1 MCNAAY
7 VEGQRMNDYQLMQVW
22 RGIKYPQKEVEQR
35 VLEFGRQVMHE
46 SSDHYY
52 QLGRQE
58 AFQAMKPVLLKALSA
73 LDSAH
78 YILMI
83 QPVTPREE
91 AVAVDD
97 AIKHLNSIL
106 EVL

>member
-1 MCNAAY
+1 
-7 VEGQRMNDYQLMQVW
+7 MNDYQLMQIW

-58 AFQAMKPVLLKALSA
+58 AFGAMKPVLLKALSA

-97 AIKHLNSIL
+97 AIKNLSSIL

>member
-1 MCNAAY
+1 
-7 VEGQRMNDYQLMQVW
+7 MNDYQLMQIW
-22 RGIKYPQKEVEQR
+22 RGIKFPQKEVEQR

-46 SSDHYY
+46 GSDHYY

-58 AFQAMKPVLLKALSA
+58 AFHAMKPVLLKALSA

-91 AVAVDD
+91 ALAVDD
-97 AIKHLNSIL
+97 AIKHLSSIL

>member
-1 MCNAAY
+1 
-7 VEGQRMNDYQLMQVW
+7 MNDYQMMQIW
-22 RGIKYPQKEVEQR
+22 RGVKYPQKEIEQR
-35 VLEFGRQVMHE
+35 VLEFGKQVMHE
-46 SSDHYY
+46 GSDHYY

-58 AFQAMKPVLLKALSA
+58 AFHAMKPVLLKALSA

-97 AIKHLNSIL
+97 AIKHLSSIL

>member
-1 MCNAAY
+1 
-7 VEGQRMNDYQLMQVW
+7 MNDYQLMQIW
-22 RGIKYPQKEVEQR
+22 RGIKFPQKEVEQR

-58 AFQAMKPVLLKALSA
+58 AFYAMKPVLLKALSA

-91 AVAVDD
+91 ALAVDD
-97 AIKHLNSIL
+97 AIKNLSSIL

>member
-1 MCNAAY
+1 
-7 VEGQRMNDYQLMQVW
+7 MNDYQLMQIW
-22 RGIKYPQKEVEQR
+22 RGVKFPQKEVEQR

-58 AFQAMKPVLLKALSA
+58 AFSAMKPVLLKALSA

-97 AIKHLNSIL
+97 AIKHLSSIL

>member
-1 MCNAAY
+1 
-7 VEGQRMNDYQLMQVW
+7 MNDYQLMQIW

-46 SSDHYY
+46 GSDHYY

-58 AFQAMKPVLLKALSA
+58 AFHAMKPVLLKALGA

-97 AIKHLNSIL
+97 AIKHLSSIL

>member
-1 MCNAAY
+1 
-7 VEGQRMNDYQLMQVW
+7 MNDYQLMQIW
-22 RGIKYPQKEVEQR
+22 RGIKFPQKEVEQR

-46 SSDHYY
+46 GSDHYY

-58 AFQAMKPVLLKALSA
+58 AFHAMKPVLLKALSA

-97 AIKHLNSIL
+97 AIKHLSSIL

>member
-1 MCNAAY
+1 
-7 VEGQRMNDYQLMQVW
+7 MNDYQLMQIW
-22 RGIKYPQKEVEQR
+22 RGVKFPQKEVEQR
-35 VLEFGRQVMHE
+35 VLEFGRQVLHE
-46 SSDHYY
+46 GSDHYY

-58 AFQAMKPVLLKALSA
+58 AFHAMKPVLLKALSA

-91 AVAVDD
+91 ALAVDD

>member
-1 MCNAAY
+1 
-7 VEGQRMNDYQLMQVW
+7 MNDYQLMQIW

-58 AFQAMKPVLLKALSA
+58 AFQAMKPVLFKALSA

-91 AVAVDD
+91 ALAVDD

>member
-1 MCNAAY
+1 
-7 VEGQRMNDYQLMQVW
+7 
-22 RGIKYPQKEVEQR
+22 
-35 VLEFGRQVMHE
+35 MHE

-97 AIKHLNSIL
+97 AIKHLNAIL

>member
-7 VEGQRMNDYQLMQVW
+7 VEGQRMNEYQLMQIW

-91 AVAVDD
+91 ALAVDD
-97 AIKHLNSIL
+97 AIKHLSSIL

>member
-1 MCNAAY
+1 
-7 VEGQRMNDYQLMQVW
+7 MNDYQLMQIW
-22 RGIKYPQKEVEQR
+22 RGIKFPQKEVEQR
-35 VLEFGRQVMHE
+35 VLEFGRQVLHE
-46 SSDHYY
+46 GSDHYY

-58 AFQAMKPVLLKALSA
+58 AFHAMKPVLLKALSA

-91 AVAVDD
+91 ALAVDD
-97 AIKHLNSIL
+97 AIKHLSSIL

>member
-1 MCNAAY
+1 
-7 VEGQRMNDYQLMQVW
+7 MNDFQFMQIW
-22 RGIKYPQKEVEQR
+22 RGIKFPQKEVEQR
-35 VLEFGRQVMHE
+35 VLEFGYKVMHE

-91 AVAVDD
+91 ALAVDD
-97 AIKHLNSIL
+97 AIKHLSSIL

>member
-1 MCNAAY
+1 
-7 VEGQRMNDYQLMQVW
+7 MNDYQLMQIW
-22 RGIKYPQKEVEQR
+22 RGIKFPQKEVEQR
-35 VLEFGRQVMHE
+35 VLEFGRQVIHE
-46 SSDHYY
+46 GSDHYY

-58 AFQAMKPVLLKALSA
+58 AFHAMKPVLLKALSA

-91 AVAVDD
+91 ALAVDD
-97 AIKHLNSIL
+97 AIKHLSSIL

>member
-1 MCNAAY
+1 
-7 VEGQRMNDYQLMQVW
+7 MNDFELMQIW
-22 RGIKYPQKEVEQR
+22 RGVKFPQKEVEQR

-46 SSDHYY
+46 GSDHYY

-58 AFQAMKPVLLKALSA
+58 AFHAMKPVLLKALSA

-91 AVAVDD
+91 ALAVDD

>member
-1 MCNAAY
+1 
-7 VEGQRMNDYQLMQVW
+7 MNDYQLMQIW

-35 VLEFGRQVMHE
+35 VLEFGKQVMHE
-46 SSDHYY
+46 GSDHYY

-58 AFQAMKPVLLKALSA
+58 AFHAMKPVLLKALSA

-91 AVAVDD
+91 ALAVDD
-97 AIKHLNSIL
+97 AIKHLSSIL

>member
-1 MCNAAY
+1 MCNADY
-7 VEGQRMNDYQLMQVW
+7 VEGQRMNDYQLMQIW

-91 AVAVDD
+91 ALAVDD

>member
-1 MCNAAY
+1 
-7 VEGQRMNDYQLMQVW
+7 MNDYQLMQIW
-22 RGIKYPQKEVEQR
+22 RGINFPQKEIEQR
-35 VLEFGRQVMHE
+35 VLEFGKQVMHE

-58 AFQAMKPVLLKALSA
+58 AFQAMKPVLNKALTA

-83 QPVTPREE
+83 QPVTPSQE
-91 AVAVDD
+91 ARTVED
-97 AIKHLNSIL
+97 AIKHLTSIL
-106 EVL
+106 EVI

>member
-1 MCNAAY
+1 
-7 VEGQRMNDYQLMQVW
+7 MNDYQLMQIW
-22 RGIKYPQKEVEQR
+22 RGIKFPQKEVEQR

-46 SSDHYY
+46 GSDHYY

-97 AIKHLNSIL
+97 AIKHLSSIL

>member
-1 MCNAAY
+1 
-7 VEGQRMNDYQLMQVW
+7 MNDYQLMQIW

-46 SSDHYY
+46 SSDYYY

>member
-1 MCNAAY
+1 
-7 VEGQRMNDYQLMQVW
+7 MNDYQLMQIW
-22 RGIKYPQKEVEQR
+22 RGVKFPQKEVEQR

-46 SSDHYY
+46 GSDHYY

-58 AFQAMKPVLLKALSA
+58 AFHAMKPVLLKALSA

-97 AIKHLNSIL
+97 AIKHLSSIL

>member
-1 MCNAAY
+1 
-7 VEGQRMNDYQLMQVW
+7 MNDYQLMQIW
-22 RGIKYPQKEVEQR
+22 RGIKFPQKEVEQR
-35 VLEFGRQVMHE
+35 VLEFGKQVMHE
-46 SSDHYY
+46 GSDHYY

-58 AFQAMKPVLLKALSA
+58 AFHAMKPVLLKALSA

-91 AVAVDD
+91 ALAVDD

>member
-1 MCNAAY
+1 
-7 VEGQRMNDYQLMQVW
+7 MNDYQLMQIW
-22 RGIKYPQKEVEQR
+22 RGIKFPQKEVEQR
-35 VLEFGRQVMHE
+35 VLEFGKQVMHE

-97 AIKHLNSIL
+97 AIKHLSSIL

>member
-1 MCNAAY
+1 
-7 VEGQRMNDYQLMQVW
+7 MNDYQLMQIW
-22 RGIKYPQKEVEQR
+22 RGIKGPSKEIEMKA
-35 VLEFGRQVMHE
+35 LEFGRQVMHE

-91 AVAVDD
+91 ALAVDD

>member
-1 MCNAAY
+1 
-7 VEGQRMNDYQLMQVW
+7 MNDYQLMQVW
-22 RGIKYPQKEVEQR
+22 RGIKFPQKEVEQR
-35 VLEFGRQVMHE
+35 VLEFGRQVVHE

-58 AFQAMKPVLLKALSA
+58 AFSAMKPVLLKALSA

>member
-1 MCNAAY
+1 
-7 VEGQRMNDYQLMQVW
+7 MNDYQLMQIW
-22 RGIKYPQKEVEQR
+22 REIKFPQKEVEQR

-97 AIKHLNSIL
+97 AIKHLSSIL

>member
-1 MCNAAY
+1 
-7 VEGQRMNDYQLMQVW
+7 MQVW
-22 RGIKYPQKEVEQR
+22 RGIKFPQKEVEQK

-97 AIKHLNSIL
+97 AIKHLTSIL
-106 EVL
+106 EVI

>member
-1 MCNAAY
+1 
-7 VEGQRMNDYQLMQVW
+7 MNDYQLMQVW
-22 RGIKYPQKEVEQR
+22 RGIKYPQKEVEQK

-58 AFQAMKPVLLKALSA
+58 AFQAMEPVLLKTLSA

-91 AVAVDD
+91 ALEVDD
-97 AIKHLNSIL
+97 AIKHLSSIL

>member
-1 MCNAAY
+1 
-7 VEGQRMNDYQLMQVW
+7 MNDYQLMQIW
-22 RGIKYPQKEVEQR
+22 RGIKFPQKEVEQK

-46 SSDHYY
+46 GSDHYY

-58 AFQAMKPVLLKALSA
+58 AFHAMKPVLLKALSA

-97 AIKHLNSIL
+97 AIKHLSSIL

>member
-1 MCNAAY
+1 
-7 VEGQRMNDYQLMQVW
+7 MNDYQMMQIW
-22 RGIKYPQKEVEQR
+22 RGVKYPQKEIEQR
-35 VLEFGRQVMHE
+35 VLEFGKQVLHE
-46 SSDHYY
+46 GSDHYY

-58 AFQAMKPVLLKALSA
+58 AFHAMKPVLLKALSA

-97 AIKHLNSIL
+97 AIKQINAIL

>member
-1 MCNAAY
+1 
-7 VEGQRMNDYQLMQVW
+7 MNDYQLMQIW

-58 AFQAMKPVLLKALSA
+58 AFHAMKPVLLKALSA
-73 LDSAH
+73 LDSAY

-91 AVAVDD
+91 ALAVDD
-97 AIKHLNSIL
+97 AIKHLNAIL